1 MKAPN
6 ILGVEKKVFKKKIK
20 IFCSLGYY
28 VDITNRLI
36 NNIKF
41 KHYEND

>member
-6 ILGVEKKVFKKKIK
+6 ILGVEKKVFKKNIK
-20 IFCSLGYY
+20 KFCSLGYY